1 MHGGNMKKKIQ
12 IKYKSIFK
20 YDDHHETVQY
30 QARGTYEKDDQ
41 KLKIS
46 FYQDDTKIEITIRN
60 QDVLLVH
67 GRSILN
73 LSYHRKIMN
82 HYYTEYGMIELQTEL
97 LTLEYDKQIKLK
109 YILYD
114 NGHKIS
120 DVYVL
125 VNYQMME

>member
-1 MHGGNMKKKIQ
+1 
-12 IKYKSIFK
+12 
-20 YDDHHETVQY
+20 
-30 QARGTYEKDDQ
+30 
-41 KLKIS
+41 
-46 FYQDDTKIEITIRN
+46 
-60 QDVLLVH
+60 
-67 GRSILN
+67 
-73 LSYHRKIMN
+73 MN

>member
-1 MHGGNMKKKIQ
+1 MHGDIMKKKINIQ
-12 IKYKSIFK
+12 YKSIFK
-20 YDDHHETVQY
+20 YEDHHETVQY
-30 QARGTYEKDDQ
+30 KARGTYEKDNH
-41 KLKIS
+41 KTKIS
-46 FYQDDTKIEITIRN
+46 FYQDDTKIEITIR
-60 QDVLLVH
+60 QDDVLLTH
-67 GRSILN
+67 GRSMLN